1 MERRQLLKLAPPVLL
16 SGLAG
21 CTSDSSQPSDSEGS
35 KSTESGS
42 DLWRDVFEIEEVRVD
57 SEYVELGGDG
67 GWVGYAR
74 VMLTN
79 ISKQT
84 VEDARLHFSFRE
96 YEDAPPA
103 TTVTADMS
111 FINPG
116 TTMEVDL
123 RTEIIPERLQY
134 GSVQK
139 IDYSFP

>member
-21 CTSDSSQPSDSEGS
+21 CTSDSSQSSDSEGS
-35 KSTESGS
+35 ESTESGPDS
-42 DLWRDVFEIEEVRVD
+42 WRDVFEIEEVRVQ
-57 SEYVELGGDG
+57 SESVGE
-67 GWVGYAR
+67 GWVGYAL
-74 VMLTN
+74 VTLTN
-79 ISKQT
+79 ISGRT

-96 YEDAPPA
+96 YEDDPPA

-111 FINPG
+111 FIYPG
-116 TTMEVDL
+116 TTMEVNL
-123 RTEIIPERLQY
+123 RTEPIPEVSQY